1 MKSVNNTNKILFI
14 KTNINF
20 YYNVFKKI
28 FSVPDTQTS
37 MEDVE
42 DTHVDNQ
49 KEYGM

>member
-20 YYNVFKKI
+20 SYNVFKNF
-28 FSVPDTQTS
+28 FSILDTQTS

>member
-1 MKSVNNTNKILFI
+1 MKSLNNTNKILFI
-14 KTNINF
+14 KTDINF
-20 YYNVFKKI
+20 YYNMLKQN
-28 FSVPDTQTS
+28 FSILNTQTS